1 MHHKYR
7 WTSAFCLFVCFA
19 TPVFP
24 QTAGERQRKGL
35 ETAYYKKW
43 LTEDV
48 SYIISPEERTAFKSL
63 LTDAAR
69 EQFVEQFWRR
79 RDPTP
84 DTVEN
89 EYREEY
95 YRRLAYANEQFAAGV
110 PGWTTDRGHI
120 YIKYGPPDE
129 REQVHGT
136 AGAVPYERWHYRY
149 MGNFAT
155 NVDLEFVD
163 ATASGEFRLNL
174 DVPIREALLG
184 LGPVPRGA
192 NVVAPPKMSLKL
204 QPPPVTK
211 FQDLEAAVNAA
222 AKVNLLPMKVQTDF
236 IPVTGSS
243 VLSNITIQFDRK
255 DLQFQEK
262 GEISSAA
269 VNLYAR
275 ITSLTR
281 RPATWFEDVVSVDVP
296 TSKMQ
301 QSLAGA
307 ATYNT
312 RVPLQP
318 GRYRLNIAA
327 KDTVSGKTT
336 SFETILDVPTLEAQG
351 LGRSSLILAD
361 QLEQVPSQNL
371 FGSPFVIGASKVRPR
386 VGATFKREEKLGMY
400 MQVYNFQTDGKLQKA
415 DGTVEYVITRVGSD
429 QKVFEFQEDVSAISG
444 GASEVVVEKLLPLQS
459 FEPGQY
465 TLKIKVVDK
474 RRNQT
479 LTPSATFT
487 VT

>member
-1 MHHKYR
+1 MHHQYR
-7 WTSAFCLFVCFA
+7 WILAFCLSVCFSA
-19 TPVFP
+19 PALP
-24 QTAGERQRKGL
+24 QTTGARQRKGL
-35 ETAYYKKW
+35 DTAYYKKW

-48 SYIISPEERTAFKSL
+48 SYIISAEERTAFKLL

-69 EQFVEQFWRR
+69 EQFVDQFWRR

-95 YRRLAYANEQFAAGV
+95 YRRLAYANEQFAEGIAG
-110 PGWTTDRGHI
+110 WKTDRGHV

-129 REQVHGT
+129 RAQARGGT
-136 AGAVPYERWHYRY
+136 AGVVPYERWHYRY
-149 MGNFAT
+149 MGNFST

-163 ATASGEFRLNL
+163 AAGSGEFRLNL
-174 DVPIREALLG
+174 DPPVREALLA
-184 LGPVPRGA
+184 PRGA
-192 NVVAPPKMSLKL
+192 EGVALPRLSLKL
-204 QPPPVTK
+204 QPAPVTK

-222 AKVNLLPMKVQTDF
+222 SKINLLPMKVQTDF

-243 VLSNITIQFDRK
+243 VLSSITIQFDRK
-255 DLQFQEK
+255 DLQFQQK
-262 GEISSAA
+262 GEVSSAA

-275 ITSLTR
+275 ITSLSR
-281 RPATWFEDVVSVDVP
+281 RPATWFEDVISVDVP

-301 QSLAGA
+301 EAVRGA
-307 ATYNT
+307 ASYNT

-336 SFETILDVPTLEAQG
+336 SFETMLNVPMLESQG

-361 QLEQVPSQNL
+361 QLEQVPTDTGNN

-415 DGTVEYVITRVGSD
+415 DGTVEYVITKAGSD
-429 QKVFEFQEDVSAISG
+429 EKVFGFQEDVSAISG
-444 GASEVVVEKLLPLQS
+444 GASQVVVEKLLPLQG

>member
-1 MHHKYR
+1 MHRKCR
-7 WTSAFCLFVCFA
+7 WISALCLFVYFA
-19 TPVFP
+19 APAFP

-35 ETAYYKKW
+35 DTAYYKKW

-48 SYIISPEERTAFKSL
+48 SYIISAEERTAFKSL
-63 LTDAAR
+63 STDAAR

-89 EYREEY
+89 EYREDY

-110 PGWTTDRGHI
+110 PGWMTDRGHI

-129 REQVHGT
+129 RAQAQGSGT
-136 AGAVPYERWHYRY
+136 LGAVPYERWHYRS

-163 ATASGEFRLNL
+163 AAGSGEFRLNL
-174 DVPIREALLG
+174 DPQIREALLG
-184 LGPVPRGA
+184 PGPKGA
-192 NVVAPPKMSLKL
+192 DVVTPPKMSLKL
-204 QPPPVTK
+204 PPPVTK

-222 AKVNLLPMKVQTDF
+222 SKVNLLPMKVQTDF

-255 DLQFQEK
+255 DLQYRQK

-269 VNLYAR
+269 VNLYGR
-275 ITSLTR
+275 ITSLSR
-281 RPATWFEDVVSVDVP
+281 SPAPWFEDVFNVDVP
-296 TSKMQ
+296 TGKMQ
-301 QSLAGA
+301 QALEGG

-312 RVPLQP
+312 SVPLQP

-327 KDTVSGKTT
+327 KDTVSGRTT
-336 SFETILDVPTLEAQG
+336 SFETMLDVPLLESAG

-361 QLEQVPSQNL
+361 RLEKVPSWSS
-371 FGSPFVIGASKVRPR
+371 FGSPFVIGGSTVHPR
-386 VGATFKREEKLGMY
+386 VGATFTREEKLGMY
-400 MQVYNFQTDGKLQKA
+400 LQVYNFRTDGKQKA
-415 DGTVEYVITRVGSD
+415 DGTVEYVITRVGSA
-429 QKVFEFQEDVSAISG
+429 QKVFEFEEDVSAISG
-444 GASEVVVEKLLPLQS
+444 GASQVVVEKLLPLQS

-465 TLKIKVVDK
+465 TLKIRVVDK

>member
-1 MHHKYR
+1 MDHEYP
-7 WTSAFCLFVCFA
+7 WISAFCLFVCFA
-19 TPVFP
+19 APAFP
-24 QTAGERQRKGL
+24 QTARERQRKGL
-35 ETAYYKKW
+35 ETAYYQKW

-48 SYIISPEERTAFKSL
+48 SYIISAEERTAFKSL
-63 LTDAAR
+63 PTDAAR

-84 DTVEN
+84 DTAGN

-110 PGWTTDRGHI
+110 PGWMTDRGHI

-129 REQVHGT
+129 REQVHGI

-149 MGNFAT
+149 LDNFSP
-155 NVDLEFVD
+155 NVDLAFVD
-163 ATASGEFRLNL
+163 ATGSGEFRLNL
-174 DVPIREALLG
+174 DPPIREALLG
-184 LGPVPRGA
+184 LGPVPKSA
-192 NVVAPPKMSLKL
+192 DVVAPPKMSLKL
-204 QPPPVTK
+204 PPPVTK
-211 FQDLEAAVNAA
+211 FRDLEAAVNAA

-236 IPVTGSS
+236 IPVTESS

-255 DLQFQEK
+255 DLQFQQK

-275 ITSLTR
+275 ITSLSR
-281 RPATWFEDVVSVDVP
+281 SPATWFEDVIGVDVP

-301 QSLAGA
+301 QPLPGTA
-307 ATYNT
+307 AYSNS
-312 RVPLQP
+312 VPLQP

-327 KDTVSGKTT
+327 KDTISGKTT
-336 SFETILDVPTLEAQG
+336 SFETILDVPTLESHG

-361 QLEQVPSQNL
+361 QLEQVPSQNI
-371 FGSPFVIGASKVRPR
+371 FGSPFVIGALKVRPR

-400 MQVYNFQTDGKLQKA
+400 LQVYNFQTDGKLQKA
-415 DGTVEYVITRVGSD
+415 DGTVEYLITRVGSD

-479 LTPSATFT
+479 LTPSARFT